1 MAATSGKDT
10 AGVKPVRRRRVGYSG
25 LSAEDTAAGWT
36 NFIADTSNFH
46 MLHYRHVDGFLVSAK
61 NSGTH
66 WLHYM
71 LSHAL
76 AAQYGV
82 EPPRHS
88 TGPHADHLIGPAK
101 QKPRYP
107 QMPHLALSHTIPS
120 RVFSWRWAQG
130 LFGFPPAVVLI
141 RDIRKSLESVYVKWL
156 LDEPEA
162 SRPDF
167 ATYVAGDPWQ
177 RHPPASTWWYVQ
189 FLNHWG
195 DVATALPERT
205 FILRYE
211 DMAEAPG
218 DAVAAVARHFGIEL
232 TPEAIAAAIA
242 VSTREAMR
250 ESADP
255 RDRRQIV
262 SEEET
267 RAQIRFTGREEE
279 ILRRILRRHL
289 RYDFGYDWF

>member
-1 MAATSGKDT
+1 MTKTDDGK
-10 AGVKPVRRRRVGYSG
+10 AVGVKPVRRRRTGYTG
-25 LSAEDTAAGWT
+25 LAGEDIATGWT

-46 MLHYRHVDGFLVSAK
+46 MLHYRHVDGFMISAK

-66 WLHYM
+66 WLRYM

-76 AAQYGV
+76 ATQYGV
-82 EPPRHS
+82 EPPRRS
-88 TGPHADHLIGPAK
+88 TGPHADLIIGPAK

-107 QMPHLALSHTIPS
+107 HIPRLALSHTIPS
-120 RVFSWRWAQG
+120 RIFSWRAAQA
-130 LFGFPPAVVLI
+130 LFGFPPTVVLI
-141 RDIRKSLESVYVKWL
+141 RDVRKSLESVYVKWL
-156 LDEPEA
+156 LDKPEA
-162 SRPDF
+162 RRPDF
-167 ATYVAGDPWQ
+167 ASYVAGDPWQ

-211 DMAEAPG
+211 DMAKAPG
-218 DAVAAVARHFGIEL
+218 DAVAAVARHFGIRL
-232 TPEAIAAAIA
+232 TPEAIAAAEA
-242 VSTREAMR
+242 ASTREAMR

-255 RDRRQIV
+255 HDRQQVVSDEDRQ
-262 SEEET
+262 
-267 RAQIRFTGREEE
+267 
-279 ILRRILRRHL
+279 ILRRILTRHL